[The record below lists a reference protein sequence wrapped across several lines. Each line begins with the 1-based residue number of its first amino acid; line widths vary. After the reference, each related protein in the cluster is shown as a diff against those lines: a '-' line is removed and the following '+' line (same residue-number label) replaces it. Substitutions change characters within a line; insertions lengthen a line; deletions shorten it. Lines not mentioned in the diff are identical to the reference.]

1 MDALDQFKRKWKD
14 QSKNFIQY
22 DKEEIIDILKRKSSN
37 LVKWIFVFGVLE
49 FALWASLSLVF
60 RDQSFNELS
69 NSEIFSN
76 FSIGLELLSFGIL
89 GYFLVVFYRNYNR
102 ISMVDNTQ
110 QLMSKILKTRKT
122 VRLYVTLNLLLL
134 FIGTFTSLILLVN
147 YDPEIVATIKDIQ
160 AMQPDKSFYLR
171 LALVTIVVLTAAA
184 MLILLIYWLTYGTLL
199 RRLKANY
206 KLLQETED

>member
-171 LALVTIVVLTAAA
+171 LALVTIVVLIAAA

>member
-37 LVKWIFVFGVLE
+37 LVKWIFVFSVLE

>member
-49 FALWASLSLVF
+49 FALWAGLSLVF

>member
-1 MDALDQFKRKWKD
+1 
-14 QSKNFIQY
+14 
-22 DKEEIIDILKRKSSN
+22 
-37 LVKWIFVFGVLE
+37 
-49 FALWASLSLVF
+49 
-60 RDQSFNELS
+60 
-69 NSEIFSN
+69 
-76 FSIGLELLSFGIL
+76 
-89 GYFLVVFYRNYNR
+89 
-102 ISMVDNTQ
+102 MVDNTQ